1 MTNVAVTTVVIAV
14 LAIALLGWLWWKV
27 PEWQLNS
34 LRPSIPPNNPKDRA
48 DVEDNFRKTFGQA
61 LGGAAVLI
69 GAGFAFFQFQEQ
81 QSQFSQQQQAAH
93 DLLISNQVSKGF
105 EQFAGAN
112 TEMRL
117 GGIYALEGVM
127 NDKMSPGYHQPVLEA
142 LCAFVREATKGKT
155 LPEKPA
161 TDVQTAL
168 TVIGRRTEG
177 LGVVDLAE
185 VSIPG
190 ANLSNQAK
198 LSNANLSKANLSGAT
213 LNGAD
218 LTGAILTGANL
229 TGVQLN
235 GAKLSTAN
243 LSGAALNANLTGADL
258 TGAIL
263 IGVQLRDALLIGAN
277 LTGADLTGAFLGAD
291 LTGAF
296 PGSAPSGGPANLSG
310 ANLTAVKNLTQRQLD
325 KACGTNTILP
335 NGLALKPCNVP

>member
-1 MTNVAVTTVVIAV
+1 MTNLDITTVIIAV
-14 LAIALLGWLWWKV
+14 SAIALLGWLWWIV
-27 PEWQLNS
+27 PKWQLNS
-34 LRPSIPPNNPKDRA
+34 LRPEIPPANPKDRA

-69 GAGFAFFQFQEQ
+69 GAAFAFFQFQEQ
-81 QSQFSQQQQAAH
+81 RSEFSQQQQAAR

-105 EQFAGAN
+105 EQFAGKN
-112 TEMRL
+112 TQMRL

-127 NDKMSPGYHQPVLEA
+127 NDKKSPGYHQPVLEA

-155 LPEKPA
+155 VPEKPV

-177 LGVVDLAE
+177 LGGVDLAD

-198 LSNANLSKANLSGAT
+198 LSKANLSNANLSGAT

-229 TGVQLN
+229 TDVKLN
-235 GAKLSTAN
+235 GAKLNTAN
-243 LSGAALNANLTGADL
+243 LSGATLNGANLTGGADL

-263 IGVQLRDALLIGAN
+263 IGVQLRDANLTGAN
-277 LTGADLTGAFLGAD
+277 LTGADLAGAFLGAD

-296 PGSAPSGGPANLSG
+296 PGAAPSGGPVNLSD
-310 ANLTAVKNLTQRQLD
+310 ANLTAVKNATQGQLD

-335 NGLALKPCNVP
+335 KGLTLKPCP

>member
-1 MTNVAVTTVVIAV
+1 MINVTITTVVIAV
-14 LAIALLGWLWWKV
+14 VATPLLGWLWWKV
-27 PEWQLNS
+27 PKWQLNS
-34 LRPSIPPNNPKDRA
+34 LRPGISPDNPKDCA

-69 GAGFAFFQFQEQ
+69 GAAFAFFQFQE
-81 QSQFSQQQQAAH
+81 QQQAAH

-142 LCAFVREATKGKT
+142 LCAFVREETGKT

-177 LGVVDLAE
+177 LGVVDLAD

-198 LSNANLSKANLSGAT
+198 LSKAKLSKANLSGAT

-229 TGVQLN
+229 TSVQLN

-243 LSGAALNANLTGADL
+243 LSGATLNGADLTGADL

-263 IGVQLRDALLIGAN
+263 IGVHLRDALLSGAT

-296 PGSAPSGGPANLSG
+296 PGAAPSGGPANLSG
-310 ANLTAVKNLTQRQLD
+310 ANLTAVKNLTQGQLD
-325 KACGTNTILP
+325 KACGTDTKLP
-335 NGLALKPCNVP
+335 NGLTLKPCNVP